1 MSDTAVQQS
10 AASESVTEGSLLDQ
24 VMANSRMAPADEGYD
39 VARKGVATFIAN
51 LLKSDEKGQPVNKAL
66 VDQMV
71 VELDRKISAQMDEIL
86 HAPKLQELESSWRGL
101 KLMVDR
107 TDFRENIKVDI
118 LHATKTELLEDFEF
132 APDVTQTG
140 FYKHIYST
148 EYGQFGGEPVGAV
161 VGNYAFTPSTPDIQV
176 HGHLKP
182 QLQRIGS
189 LGQINHIH
197 PLHPGFELLDA
208 LPDRATDL
216 DAQIVGAERGVVEVQ
231 QAQIRHAGAVARVG
245 VQQPNQMALDGF
257 NNVGDFSHTLAGR
270 FGSLLQS
277 LEQAAAAGLRS
288 VAGRVLEHGLI
299 LVQPANQ

>member
-10 AASESVTEGSLLDQ
+10 AASESVAEGSLLDQ

-140 FYKHIYST
+140 FYKHIYAA
-148 EYGQFGGEPVGAV
+148 EYGQFGGEPVGAI
-161 VGNYAFTPSTPDIQV
+161 VGNYAFSPSTPDMKLLQYV
-176 HGHLKP
+176 SSVGAMSHAPFLSSVAPSFFGVDSYQELPARPDEKWGETPCAFVTLKP
-182 QLQRIGS
+182 EAGDVSEEDI
-189 LGQINHIH
+189 INFCREHLARFKV
-197 PLHPGFELLDA
+197 PKTVVF
-208 LPDRATDL
+208 TDL
-216 DAQIVGAERGVVEVQ
+216 PKTSTGKIQKFVLRD
-231 QAQIRHAGAVARVG
+231 QAKEL
-245 VQQPNQMALDGF
+245 N
-257 NNVGDFSHTLAGR
+257 
-270 FGSLLQS
+270 
-277 LEQAAAAGLRS
+277 
-288 VAGRVLEHGLI
+288 
-299 LVQPANQ
+299 

>member
-1 MSDTAVQQS
+1 MSDTAEQQS
-10 AASESVTEGSLLDQ
+10 AASESVADDRQSGAEGSLLDQ

-39 VARKGVATFIAN
+39 VARRGVATFISN

-161 VGNYAFTPSTPDIQV
+161 VGNYAFTPSTPDMK
-176 HGHLKP
+176 L
-182 QLQRIGS
+182 LQYVS
-189 LGQINHIH
+189 S
-197 PLHPGFELLDA
+197 
-208 LPDRATDL
+208 
-216 DAQIVGAERGVVEVQ
+216 VGAM
-231 QAQIRHAGAVARVG
+231 AHA
-245 VQQPNQMALDGF
+245 PFL
-257 NNVGDFSHTLAGR
+257 S
-270 FGSLLQS
+270 
-277 LEQAAAAGLRS
+277 S
-288 VAGRVLEHGLI
+288 VAPSFFGVDSY
-299 LVQPANQ
+299 